1 MHDDLYREITP
12 FGEGKLNRTKLSR
25 KDIGTQIPTATVNT
39 STTGSWYYQSETYG
53 GQFTIN
59 DKEATVAPGAQ
70 TTVYGTTEQYE
81 ATKWTVDG
89 KVGSVEPVSDLNVAS
104 QTDVYDRLDVYD
116 GYEILVAGTED
127 MNYNVKY
134 KTDHNDSAK
143 DAEDSKVTEYT
154 NVVFKSMTR
163 IELNDATVY
172 GETPNV
178 LDWTLEYTDRIDPR
192 RQALRR

>member
-1 MHDDLYREITP
+1 MA
-12 FGEGKLNRTKLSR
+12 KL
-25 KDIGTQIPTATVNT
+25 A
-39 STTGSWYYQSETYG
+39 QSSL
-53 GQFTIN
+53 
-59 DKEATVAPGAQ
+59 
-70 TTVYGTTEQYE
+70 
-81 ATKWTVDG
+81 W
-89 KVGSVEPVSDLNVAS
+89 SDLNVAS

-178 LDWTLEYTDRIDPR
+178 LDWTLELYDPIDPR
-192 RQALRR
+192 RPSPTPIIWPTSIWKASSSSRTMTTAWATRIAASSITRQPTVPRSQKAGL